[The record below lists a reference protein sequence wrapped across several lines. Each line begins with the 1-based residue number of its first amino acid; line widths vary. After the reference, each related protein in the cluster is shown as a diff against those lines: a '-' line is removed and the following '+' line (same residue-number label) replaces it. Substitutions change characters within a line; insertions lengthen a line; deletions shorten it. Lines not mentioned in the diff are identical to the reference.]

1 MAKPRMAGD
10 KLNEPTKES
19 ADAKQALSDS
29 ERNKQIREEIGN
41 DPERLAQR
49 ISGVDREK
57 YDFDGYTDK
66 EINMAL
72 QGGTFGDEDYARLT
86 GKSLKEDKPA
96 PEPEKQPEVSTPAP
110 TPTPEAKPEKEPYVP
125 PAPSFQGIGGSF
137 PVGGQNINQD
147 NDITSNVTGDNNEV
161 TNSQDNSINK
171 FGAYGS
177 ADRAK
182 MLRDRYVADVSR
194 FAGVS

>member
-1 MAKPRMAGD
+1 MAGE

-66 EINMAL
+66 QINMAL
-72 QGGTFGDEDYARLT
+72 QGDSFGDKDYERLT
-86 GKSLKEDKPA
+86 GKSLGGDDSKPKEPDASIPT
-96 PEPEKQPEVSTPAP
+96 PVDSTPAP
-110 TPTPEAKPEKEPYVP
+110 TPEPKPETPGYTP
-125 PAPSFQGIGGSF
+125 PDYHGIGPGF
-137 PVGGQNINQD
+137 GIGGQNINQ
-147 NDITSNVTGDNNEV
+147 NNSITTNVTGDNNTV
-161 TNSQDNSINK
+161 TNSPDNSING
-171 FGAYGS
+171 FAGAGAAARSKY
-177 ADRAK
+177 
-182 MLRDRYVADVSR
+182 LRDRYVADVSR
-194 FAGVS
+194 FVGA

>member
-1 MAKPRMAGD
+1 MAGD

-66 EINMAL
+66 QINMAL
-72 QGGTFGDEDYARLT
+72 QGDTFGDKDYERLT
-86 GKSLKEDKPA
+86 GKSLGGDDESKPEEPTDSTPTPVDSTPA
-96 PEPEKQPEVSTPAP
+96 PEP
-110 TPTPEAKPEKEPYVP
+110 KPETPGYTP
-125 PAPSFQGIGGSF
+125 PDYQDIGPGF
-137 PVGGQNINQD
+137 GFGVGGQNINQN
-147 NDITSNVTGDNNEV
+147 NDITSNVTGDNNTV
-161 TNSQDNSINK
+161 TNTQDNSING
-171 FGAYGS
+171 FGAAARSKY
-177 ADRAK
+177 
-182 MLRDRYVADVSR
+182 LRDKYVADVSR
-194 FAGVS
+194 FVRA